1 MFDFSGWEMGALYRR
16 MGELEVAEEAIRVE
30 KVAVARAIETLRVA
44 SGRAEDRTGKALA
57 SETGIEPKRARQ
69 IVGLAL
75 GLESLPEIARALET
89 GEISIDVA
97 AEVVKFATP
106 EEDAD
111 LADKAKSW
119 TPSQAETIR
128 RKRAEISEVE
138 ARALHRARM
147 FSWYYDKDRRHVN
160 FRGLLPTA
168 EAEVLISAIET
179 ELARA
184 DKARAG
190 AVDSAEYESR
200 CCGDVVLDARG
211 EKTSSGANVAGANGP
226 SVSSSGPRP
235 REAYKNRCGDALVNL
250 IGSVDAATTSSS
262 ARGQVLIVTS
272 IDELAGSSGA
282 IAVGSGFSS
291 VEVARRLAC
300 DGAIEVVLTDES
312 GRPVV
317 IGANTRVVPPKLSR
331 LIRGRDKT
339 CRFPGCGDD
348 RFIQVHHII
357 HYSRGG
363 PTVEDNLVALCW
375 SHHHLVH
382 EGGWE
387 MSGSA
392 SRGLVIS
399 SPYGQRYECGPLV
412 FDLARA
418 G

>member
-1 MFDFSGWEMGALYRR
+1 MFDFSGWEIGALYGR

-30 KVAVARAIETLRVA
+30 KVAVARAIETLRAA
-44 SGRAEDRTGKALA
+44 SGRVEDRTGKALA

-75 GLESLPEIARALET
+75 GLESLPEIARALEA
-89 GEISIDVA
+89 GEISVDVA

-106 EEDAD
+106 EEDSD

-128 RKRAEISEVE
+128 RKRAEISEAE
-138 ARALHRARM
+138 ARTLHRARM

-184 DKARAG
+184 DKAKAG
-190 AVDSAEYESR
+190 AIDAAEYESR
-200 CCGDVVLDARG
+200 CCGNAVLDAEG
-211 EKTSSGANVAGANGP
+211 EETRSGANVANKNGSSDRSGP
-226 SVSSSGPRP
+226 SP
-235 REAYKNRCGDALVNL
+235 REAYKNRCADALVNL
-250 IGSVDAATTSSS
+250 IGSVDVTKDSSS
-262 ARGQVLIVTS
+262 ARAQVLIVTS
-272 IDELAGSSGA
+272 VDELAGKSGA

-300 DGAIEVVLTDES
+300 DSALEVVLTDKS
-312 GRPVV
+312 GRPKA

-348 RFIQVHHII
+348 RFIQIHHVI
-357 HYSRGG
+357 HYSKGG

-392 SRGLVIS
+392 SSGLVIS